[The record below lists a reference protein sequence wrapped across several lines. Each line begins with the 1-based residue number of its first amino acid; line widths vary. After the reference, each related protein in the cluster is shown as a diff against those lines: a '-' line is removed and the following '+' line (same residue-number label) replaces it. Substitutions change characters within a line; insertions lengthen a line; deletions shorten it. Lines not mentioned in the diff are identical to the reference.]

1 MSETQAHQSS
11 KSTIRNVLR
20 VAIILSI
27 VTGIE
32 FVVAFSM
39 DTSIVKTGI
48 FILLTVVKAFY
59 IVGDFMHLS
68 YEKKSFIWSVLFP
81 MVLIVLLI
89 FILLYESEYMVTT

>member
-11 KSTIRNVLR
+11 KATIRNVLR
-20 VAIILSI
+20 VAIILGI

-39 DTSIVKTGI
+39 DASIVKTVI
-48 FILLTVVKAFY
+48 FVLLTVVKAFY

-68 YEKKSFIWSVLFP
+68 HEKKKF
-81 MVLIVLLI
+81 
-89 FILLYESEYMVTT
+89 YMVRSLPHDLCRSIDFYSSL